1 MANIPPPPD
10 ITTVPDTE
18 STQFRELTDPSVTA
32 YERRYAR
39 VQLHLDA
46 AACLERSE
54 RTQIA
59 LRLRE
64 IEAGRR
70 EALATEYAYPR
81 ENHDTRAT
89 EPAIYKMP
97 NGGPE
102 SADAVP
108 TKWSADSVADQA
120 YTAMVA
126 TTFTISHKAA
136 EILVHTAQ
144 PLHEFFPRT
153 LQLLEDGRTS
163 FRHAQAVVDSGWFVP
178 DEFKPEYEDILL
190 PFAETLTPPQFAN
203 KAKAVAATY
212 KEDPLAARHEEALK
226 LRSLTVTPCDDGMAN
241 VNLYMDAVGAYAI
254 RNRARAITRAIFRK
268 EDGRSRTQ
276 VEADV
281 ASEILLTGVT
291 EQTSTPTIDQL
302 NLSKASTPGVVFRE
316 VPEPDSVADA
326 DIDDTIG
333 PAMSSGVVGSGLGAG
348 ILAKVAIH
356 VPALTLLEH
365 GSEPAYLENYGPISI
380 ETALLLAGNAPG
392 FTRILTNPDTGATL
406 SVGTKLYK
414 VPDSM
419 RCWILFR
426 DGTCRFP
433 GCSMPAK
440 FCDLDHSDDWQ
451 NGGETKVTNLVSL
464 CKRHHMLKHNTSW
477 DYIQNERSLVTW
489 ISPSGRRSVTEPANY
504 VPVKTSGGTVVPDV
518 GTKQEAEYA
527 DSLSDTDDIR
537 DTDTDAGAREYPF

>member
-10 ITTVPDTE
+10 ITADLPAE
-18 STQFRELTDPSVTA
+18 SPAYPAPSDPCVSA

-39 VQLHLDA
+39 VQQHLDSA
-46 AACLERSE
+46 AALERSE
-54 RTQIA
+54 RTHMA

-70 EALATEYAYPR
+70 EALATEYAYPQQ
-81 ENHDTRAT
+81 NNDTRAT

-97 NGGPE
+97 NGGPDA
-102 SADAVP
+102 ADAVP
-108 TKWSADSVADQA
+108 TKWSTDSVADQA

-163 FRHAQAVVDSGWFVP
+163 FRHAQAVVDSGWAVP
-178 DEFKPEYEDILL
+178 DEFKTEYEDILL
-190 PFAETLTPPQFAN
+190 PFAVTLTPPQFAS
-203 KAKAVAATY
+203 KARAVAATY
-212 KEDPLAARHEEALK
+212 KEEPLAARHEEALK

-254 RNRARAITRAIFRK
+254 RNRTRAITRAIFRK

-276 VEADV
+276 VEADI

-302 NLSKASTPGVVFRE
+302 NLSKAATPGVVFRE
-316 VPEPDSVADA
+316 VPDPASDTDSDTDA
-326 DIDDTIG
+326 G
-333 PAMSSGVVGSGLGAG
+333 PAMSTGVVGSGLGAG
-348 ILAKVAIH
+348 ILAKVSIH

-365 GSEPAYLENYGPISI
+365 GNEPAYLENYGPISI

-406 SVGTKLYK
+406 SVGTRLYK

-440 FCDLDHSDDWQ
+440 FCDLDHSDEWQ
-451 NGGETKVTNLVSL
+451 HGGETKVTNLVSL
-464 CKRHHMLKHNTSW
+464 CKRHHMLKTNTSW
-477 DYIQNERSLVTW
+477 DYIQDENSLVTW
-489 ISPSGRRSVTEPANY
+489 ISPSRRRSVTAPANHI
-504 VPVKTSGGTVVPDV
+504 PVKTSGGTVVPDV
-518 GTKQEAEYA
+518 GTKRDFEHA
-527 DSLSDTDDIR
+527 DSLSDTHNIR
-537 DTDTDAGAREYPF
+537 DTDADTVGRALPF